1 MRLYTSMHAV
11 KAVTAFIVM
20 PATTCGGLLELYL
33 GGHVSLTEDTDSFF
47 R

>member
-20 PATTCGGLLELYL
+20 PETTCGGLLELYL
-33 GGHVSLTEDTDSFF
+33 PSVAYSILTLSKY
-47 R
+47 